1 MLFRLRLSIC
11 CCSREQE
18 KQMLSRKRN
27 SENRT
32 VAARNV
38 YREMPVVESTRWIEF
53 KKINVWVW
61 VLFHVPIAVVGA
73 VVAAVCI
80 MTIFRF
86 HPSAVGGAFF
96 LSVLSFFGVLVSAC
110 IQALLFN
117 LVAWIMKTGPVFAV
131 SEWQPPARPV
141 PPLRPVDDGR
151 DFKDLKIIPPEDSD
165 LLDDPEAFR
174 RADNAVRAPKAEGL
188 ESRDTI

>member
-1 MLFRLRLSIC
+1 MD
-11 CCSREQE
+11 
-18 KQMLSRKRN
+18 
-27 SENRT
+27 
-32 VAARNV
+32 
-38 YREMPVVESTRWIEF
+38 ESTRWIEF

-117 LVAWIMKTGPVFAV
+117 LVARIMKTGPVFAV
-131 SEWQPPARPV
+131 SDWQPPVRPPARV
-141 PPLRPVDDGR
+141 APPIRPPDDDG
-151 DFKDLKIIPPEDSD
+151 DIEDLKIIPPDDSD
-165 LLDDPEAFR
+165 LDDPDAFH
-174 RADNAVRAPKAEGL
+174 RADIASQPPKAEGL
-188 ESRDTI
+188 ERRDMI